1 MSLLV
6 EASDAGDRDLPDWA
20 THHRLT
26 NKRGLRARGLQKLK
40 AQNFQPE
47 PGKNRWETTVMLNND
62 NRVQI
67 GVTDPC
73 AGQFYPLVD
82 TTGADRIRIFA
93 IAEITMIGDLLFGRR

>member
-1 MSLLV
+1 
-6 EASDAGDRDLPDWA
+6 
-20 THHRLT
+20 
-26 NKRGLRARGLQKLK
+26 
-40 AQNFQPE
+40 
-47 PGKNRWETTVMLNND
+47 MLNND

-67 GVTDPC
+67 GVTDRY